1 MPASGSAAEPA
12 FPGSVVI
19 DGVTCYTR
27 EDEPGTWW
35 YVPGDPEPEMAGGEP
50 AVRLWVSPPTSVL
63 QLGVDWTVRGELL
76 ARVERALAQAAGTQT
91 VDLRP
96 APASVRQVAL
106 EVGSDERD
114 VLAVSTSSGFPPYRA
129 VFRVDLDAARTNAA
143 TAALNGR
150 RGLLVVRYQVAASL
164 TASARARLE
173 GDVEPALAAFG
184 APATAH
190 EVRVWV
196 DDAIAAGRL
205 DMTEERPGPA
215 DEALAQ
221 RARRLCIEKFT
232 LLLEQALRSRQGA
245 AGTSPPAGTRTR
257 LRADASVSDIVQQ
270 ELERM
275 ADVSTWFS
283 PRTGGAH
290 ITVLPGRG
298 GPDPVPAGGRVKVG
312 LGFPAH
318 DLPVAFIEARCGDQ
332 KVVLRGP
339 RFESGAL
346 ESARCDDG
354 LVVTTHFTTGS
365 QPFRA
370 QVAAADAERLTPA
383 ALGLTEIVVDGRQR
397 REAGARE
404 IRVRL
409 QFRPADPGA
418 GEDRTFYLR
427 DDAWVAS
434 FFLVSRG
441 AAVAGEWRLDWREKT
456 RDGQERRHRMTAN
469 DQTVF
474 VLREAEPDPGANS

>member
-1 MPASGSAAEPA
+1 
-12 FPGSVVI
+12 
-19 DGVTCYTR
+19 
-27 EDEPGTWW
+27 
-35 YVPGDPEPEMAGGEP
+35 
-50 AVRLWVSPPTSVL
+50 
-63 QLGVDWTVRGELL
+63 
-76 ARVERALAQAAGTQT
+76 
-91 VDLRP
+91 
-96 APASVRQVAL
+96 
-106 EVGSDERD
+106 
-114 VLAVSTSSGFPPYRA
+114 
-129 VFRVDLDAARTNAA
+129 
-143 TAALNGR
+143 
-150 RGLLVVRYQVAASL
+150 VVRYRVAASL
-164 TASARARLE
+164 KASARARLE

-184 APATAH
+184 ASATAH
-190 EVRVWV
+190 EVRAWV
-196 DDAIAAGRL
+196 DDAVAAGRL
-205 DMTEERPGPA
+205 DMTQERSGPA
-215 DEALAQ
+215 AEALAH
-221 RARRLCIEKFT
+221 RARGLCIEKFT
-232 LLLEQALRSRQGA
+232 LLLEQTLRSRQGA

-339 RFESGAL
+339 RFESGTL

-370 QVAAADAERLTPA
+370 QVAAADAERLPAA
-383 ALGLTEIVVDGRQR
+383 ALGLTQIVVDGRER

-409 QFRPADPGA
+409 QFRPAGPGA
-418 GEDRTFYLR
+418 SEDRTFYLR